1 MKKTIV
7 ITCVGSLM
15 GVALLSAVADDP
27 APTSTSPRARSLY
40 QEAPPW
46 AQPNSLSAAVGLTAA
61 EEDEASCEACL
72 EVCEDAQPASD
83 VVTAGGGVAAE
94 SEEPAVVHAS
104 EESAENEAS
113 DIVQVQGTTRGLY
126 GSDDRLIRP
135 ISTQS
140 PTRSG
145 TSLHPEPATSPEPAS
160 DFSWAT
166 PSTVPAPAPQGNPF
180 ARQPAATF
188 PSAPVDSTELPAP
201 PAAPISAEE
210 SQISTPAQPQ
220 PSRFTVTQGASSA
233 PEPQTSSTPRGVVV
247 SSFTSSETVGQSQ
260 APDVR
265 LEWRRGG
272 EINVGQET
280 TCLLAVH
287 NHGSATAKLI
297 EVTAIFPR
305 SVRLLSSQPVPDH
318 TDPVDASGSRLSWY
332 IAQLAPGSETVF
344 EVALIPLERGEIA
357 AQAEVRFT
365 SQTSGVF
372 TVSEPLLEVTIEG
385 PASVLVGEPASQIVT
400 ISNPGT
406 GVATHVEL
414 EALIPEGLEHSRGSR
429 LLMDLGSLNPGES
442 RSVRLAL
449 AAVRGGDHV
458 VNVQARAD
466 ASLVDTAA
474 SQLSVIAPNLIA
486 EIDGPGLRYL
496 GRQAIYTLSVVN
508 DGSVPTDNVRVMHKI
523 PEGFRFISS
532 DQGAQFDEANSLLN
546 WFAGRLDRGQS
557 AQLHVTLEAT
567 AAGEFTHFVRATSEN
582 GAVCDTQISTTIEGT
597 SSLALELRDIDD
609 PVELGTEAAYEIVVR
624 NEGTAAAGNVGI
636 WCELPAGVDFSSASG
651 PSEHRLENGSVYFR
665 PLAQLAP
672 GESATYRVIVNA
684 QVLGNHR
691 LRAHLSS
698 DSISEPL
705 TDEELTKFYG
715 E

>member
-83 VVTAGGGVAAE
+83 VVTAGGDVAAE

-287 NHGSATAKLI
+287 NHGSRHREADRSHRDLSAFGTFVEFSAR
-297 EVTAIFPR
+297 PR
-305 SVRLLSSQPVPDH
+305 SHR
-318 TDPVDASGSRLSWY
+318 SGRRQRVAVIVVHRSTRARQRDGLRSRLDSSGARRDCGSSRSPFHEPDVGRVHGFRASARSDDRRSGERAGRRACLADRDHFESRDWCCDACRTRSFDSRRTGTLSRQSSADGLGIVEPRR
-332 IAQLAPGSETVF
+332 IAQRAAGIGGS
-344 EVALIPLERGEIA
+344 
-357 AQAEVRFT
+357 
-365 SQTSGVF
+365 
-372 TVSEPLLEVTIEG
+372 
-385 PASVLVGEPASQIVT
+385 
-400 ISNPGT
+400 
-406 GVATHVEL
+406 
-414 EALIPEGLEHSRGSR
+414 SRR
-429 LLMDLGSLNPGES
+429 
-442 RSVRLAL
+442 RSCRQ
-449 AAVRGGDHV
+449 RS
-458 VNVQARAD
+458 ARAD

-486 EIDGPGLRYL
+486 EIDGPGC
-496 GRQAIYTLSVVN
+496 AIW
-508 DGSVPTDNVRVMHKI
+508 DVR
-523 PEGFRFISS
+523 R
-532 DQGAQFDEANSLLN
+532 
-546 WFAGRLDRGQS
+546 
-557 AQLHVTLEAT
+557 
-567 AAGEFTHFVRATSEN
+567 
-582 GAVCDTQISTTIEGT
+582 ST
-597 SSLALELRDIDD
+597 R
-609 PVELGTEAAYEIVVR
+609 
-624 NEGTAAAGNVGI
+624 
-636 WCELPAGVDFSSASG
+636 
-651 PSEHRLENGSVYFR
+651 
-665 PLAQLAP
+665 
-672 GESATYRVIVNA
+672 
-684 QVLGNHR
+684 
-691 LRAHLSS
+691 
-698 DSISEPL
+698 
-705 TDEELTKFYG
+705 
-715 E
+715 